1 MIFFKICFTRLS
13 CAAAVVKRNSTH
25 VMGFFFFW
33 RGELFV
39 VFLKYFIKR
48 GASIGSTCI
57 TINLKRI
64 VKKILHPYQYQWIL
78 QVQKSN
84 SESWY
89 WAITY
94 SYKPLHIKCS
104 AVKAACHLHRRK
116 ITNSTMSSFHLK
128 LQIQSR
134 CSRSFIYFLL
144 ALSCLTF
151 HLHL

>member
-1 MIFFKICFTRLS
+1 MIFFLNLFHPFELCRSS
-13 CAAAVVKRNSTH
+13 CQAQLDSCY
-25 VMGFFFFW
+25 GFFFFW

-39 VFLKYFIKR
+39 VFFKYFIKR

-94 SYKPLHIKCS
+94 TYKPLHIKCS